1 MDEKDKKNQ
10 KKQEAAVQAELEQQ
24 LRDLGVGVNELKD
37 TVGDAFRHGFEGRED
52 ELGRQVNDVAS
63 GVTAVLNSVVDE
75 VANAFQDAM
84 DLERGASR
92 EERAGRRREREH
104 RRWQQR
110 EARRNTRAD
119 QSGEGAPYDYSGR
132 WQTGPGRISWGRYRS
147 DRDAAPAPEE
157 KGGYVK
163 TIRWSA
169 RKRFGIGL
177 ALAVTCGILAFSFF
191 VGGIACFVGTGAFL
205 EDSIAKTALA
215 WTGIGLMVGGG
226 LCTVG
231 AVSGGEQLEASQ
243 LLNRCAAAFEGLDL
257 SDGVD
262 LDDLAGLL
270 QMKRRKLRKRLREL
284 INKGWLTGWL
294 DEKGDCLYLSAA
306 DYRAAHNIPPQ
317 PAPEPKAQPQPEPEA
332 GAAPDKTVLHLETA
346 QRFAHVLAEE
356 RKLMADPAA
365 ADELGKMQK
374 TTESICAWLESHPE
388 SAPKARRFAEY
399 YIPTTLKLL
408 HTYNDVQGQQ
418 GDNAEAIRR
427 DIGGILHTLNT
438 AYANLYDTLL
448 GDAALDVSSE
458 IAALEGMLA
467 SDGLTGNGFS
477 AGEDLR

>member
-10 KKQEAAVQAELEQQ
+10 KKDNAAVQAELEQQ

-37 TVGDAFRHGFEGRED
+37 TVGDAFRHGFEGRGD

-63 GVTAVLNSVVDE
+63 DVTALLNSVVGE
-75 VANAFQDAM
+75 VAGAFQDAM
-84 DLERGASR
+84 DQERGAGR
-92 EERAGRRREREH
+92 EERAARRREREH

-110 EARRNTRAD
+110 EARRSARAE
-119 QSGEGAPYDYSGR
+119 QGGNAYDYGSH
-132 WQTGPGRISWGRYRS
+132 WQTGPGRVSWGRYRS
-147 DRDAAPAPEE
+147 DRDAAPAPEGE
-157 KGGYVK
+157 GGYVK
-163 TIRWSA
+163 AIRWSA

-191 VGGIACFVGTGAFL
+191 VGGISCFVGTGAFL
-205 EDSIAKTALA
+205 EDSIAETALA
-215 WTGIGLMVGGG
+215 WTGIGLMVAGG
-226 LCTVG
+226 LSTVG
-231 AVSGGEQLEASQ
+231 AVSGSEQLEASK
-243 LLNRCAAAFEGLDL
+243 LLNRCAAAFDGLDL
-257 SDGVD
+257 SEGVD

-270 QMKRRKLRKRLREL
+270 QMKRRKLRKQLREL
-284 INKGWLTGWL
+284 IRKGWLTGWL

-306 DYRAAHNIPPQ
+306 DYRAAHNLPQAPEPQ
-317 PAPEPKAQPQPEPEA
+317 PDPEPKAQPEPEA
-332 GAAPDKTVLHLETA
+332 ETAQPVLHLETA
-346 QRFAHVLAEE
+346 RRFAHVLAEE
-356 RKLMADPAA
+356 RRLMADPAA
-365 ADELGKMQK
+365 AEELQTMQN
-374 TTESICAWLESHPE
+374 TTEAICAWLESHPE

-467 SDGLTGNGFS
+467 SDGLTGADFS
-477 AGEDLR
+477 AGEGLR